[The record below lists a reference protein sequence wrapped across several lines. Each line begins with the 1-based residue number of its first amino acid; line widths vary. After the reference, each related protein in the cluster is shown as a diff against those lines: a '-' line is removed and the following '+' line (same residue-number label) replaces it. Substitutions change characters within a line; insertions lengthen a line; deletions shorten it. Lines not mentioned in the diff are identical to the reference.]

1 MRIAMKYRFLLF
13 AALLSVACSEE
24 PQPEPNNKNNG
35 TGPVTPGQTW
45 SVNGSVQKGPF
56 TQGTSIT
63 IQALDE
69 SLNPTGKNYS
79 TKTTDD
85 AGSFAIG
92 SQIESRYVEIIAS
105 GYYFNEIEG
114 KVSSSTL
121 TLRSLSDLSEEGKT
135 NVNLLTTLESDRM
148 MALVKGGKTVADA
161 RKQAEQEIFG
171 VFNIPNTVGDT
182 GFDKMDITKGT
193 DADAILLAISASLQA
208 GQTVGELSELISK
221 IAGELASAGKVESQL
236 IMNKIVEC
244 SMKVDADKVR
254 DNLTKRYTDL
264 GKTDFVIPPFE
275 DYLDVNGNGVI
286 DKKDSWI
293 ILGQDDFVVSDKGGS
308 FELTLQHNVEYEV
321 SVEGGN
327 WLSWQDAS
335 TKAYLQDAKII
346 FTAEANNETDARYAV
361 IKIKDRATA
370 HVERATVTQKQKDAL
385 TVSAST
391 FELEK
396 EGGSFELVIGHNMAY
411 QLDYADA
418 PWLTLVQTKAMES
431 NTATFSAAANPEV
444 ETRVG
449 HIIVSGEG
457 LSETVTVYQKGGRTL
472 VLSQKNFTVGPSG
485 GEVSVQATANVDY
498 EVIGP
503 GVAWLTLKEGT
514 STKGVVTNNHTW
526 TVSQNDMG
534 EERQATILFKDK
546 ESDLSETVT
555 VTQQQNDII
564 DGQAAYTI
572 PWEGGTLDVPVQ
584 TNAEF
589 AASIEQEG
597 EWLSVIET
605 KALHAS
611 TVTLSA
617 QANPD
622 LSPRTANLVLTTAQ
636 GSWRI
641 AITQKANAQQVTVH
655 VATPGTL
662 SDVISTEDLHKI
674 VNLKITGQLNAS
686 DLALLKGGVYH
697 PYDPGT
703 FVGTGHDA
711 YFECDWC
718 VEELDLSEM
727 TTTTDATGEIFQAI
741 PSLTKVI
748 MPLHVETVSNHAF
761 SWCIN
766 LETIDFGV
774 NSDIITICGGGDG
787 SGWTTVYWNYYG
799 AFENCQSLKT
809 VTLPDN
815 LEEFQA
821 GAFLNCTS
829 LEEVVFPES
838 CNVRTLSPTVMSANS
853 NYGADLPGM
862 SAATASF
869 GILPGCSSI
878 ETLVLPKS
886 LRKIQLGALA
896 GVQARHIIFPD
907 GLTSVDSRSLF
918 YGCSRLEEVT
928 LPSLITEFGSFMFYG
943 CKSLTKIE
951 TQANITRYGD
961 YCFAYANPAF
971 LVLDPNAVYG
981 DYVFKGM
988 DAESLTIPDNFTEIP
1003 CGMFANW
1010 TNLKSINFGGVE
1022 KIGKKAFLG
1031 CTSLSELNTLPLSL
1045 KYIDDY
1051 AFYECNGLKDVV
1063 LPESV
1068 TYVGEGAFYLCDWL
1082 ETVEVR
1088 CNYVTFGE
1096 RVFGEFYSPGYSSA
1110 IRVTIANT
1118 VVSATGKLG
1127 YYYDYEKKLGRV
1139 SEIVFEEGSR
1149 CEEFGLAGETNI
1161 KSISLPS
1168 SIKRLTNDAFTR
1180 TQLKSIDLPSSL
1192 EYIGEGAFRYCAELR
1207 KITIPAKVETLAS
1220 GAFSGCEKLYEFSL
1234 SENSS
1239 LRYIGSG
1246 AFSDCR
1252 NLEIDGKIFSTV
1264 TSIGGNAFSSVSLAA
1279 GEVIAFPCLTSL
1291 EPGAFS
1297 GIQGTIKGSFPVL
1310 ETIGDAAFEGVTLD
1324 IEGGFPKVSSVW
1336 PYAFNG
1342 ATIVSEVEFSSLT
1355 SLGSHAFNGVH
1366 GTLKA
1371 SFPVL
1376 ESIPGYDYVF
1386 QNTTLDIKGG
1396 FPKVTSIGSYAF
1408 SGATIVSEVAFPS
1421 LTSLEEW
1428 AFRDLQGT
1436 LKATFPVLETIPMNA
1451 FWGCTALE
1459 TLAFPAVKTI
1469 GAGAFYNSSLRKVT
1483 FGPEL
1488 TSMGYDVFYNADKV
1502 LEEMHFQG
1510 RAAPTASGT
1519 WLVPNG
1525 YSPSLR
1531 IYVPAS
1537 SYDSYKAS
1545 DSFKEYVDMLVVE

>member
-1 MRIAMKYRFLLF
+1 MKQTVL
-13 AALLSVACSEE
+13 AILSAFFILSCTPEQ
-24 PQPEPNNKNNG
+24 QPEP
-35 TGPVTPGQTW
+35 GPDNPTPTPTPSGQTW

-56 TQGTSIT
+56 TQGTNIT

-69 SLNPTGKNYS
+69 SLDPTGKNYS

-85 AGSFAIG
+85 AGLFAIG
-92 SQIESRYVEIIAS
+92 SQIESRYVEIIAQ
-105 GYYFNEIEG
+105 GYYFNEVEG

-121 TLRSLSDLSEEGKT
+121 TLRSLSDLSEEGNT

-148 MALVKGGKTVADA
+148 LTLVKGGKSVAEA
-161 RKQAEQEIFG
+161 RKQAEREIFK

-182 GFDKMDITKGT
+182 GFDKMDITGGSE
-193 DADAILLAISASLQA
+193 ADAILLAISASLQA
-208 GQTVGELSELISK
+208 GRTVGELSELISK
-221 IAGELASAGKVESQL
+221 IAGEVASSGVVSSDIIKGQIREG
-236 IMNKIVEC
+236 C
-244 SMKVDADKVR
+244 MKVDADAVR
-254 DNLTKRYTDL
+254 DNLTKRYTAL

-293 ILGQDDFVVSDKGGS
+293 ILGQNDFVVPDKGGT
-308 FELTLQHNVEYEV
+308 FELEFQHNVDYEV
-321 SVEGGN
+321 SVGN
-327 WLSWQDAS
+327 GTWLSWQE
-335 TKAYLQDAKII
+335 TKAYLENARIV
-346 FTAEANNETDARYAV
+346 FTAEPNETPDERYAV
-361 IKIKDRATA
+361 ISVRDKATS
-370 HVERATVTQKQKDAL
+370 HVETATVTQKQKDAL

-396 EGGSFELVIGHNMAY
+396 DGGQFDVVIGHN
-411 QLDYADA
+411 LDYHVTYDDA
-418 PWLTLVQTKAMES
+418 PWISLVKTKAMAS
-431 NTATFSAAANPEV
+431 HTLTFSASSNPEV
-444 ETRVG
+444 GTRTG
-449 HIIVSGEG
+449 HIVVTAGDI
-457 LSETVTVYQKGGRTL
+457 SETITVYQKGGRTL
-472 VLSQKNFTVGPSG
+472 VLSDKEFTVGPYG
-485 GEVSVQATANVDY
+485 GTVSVQATSNVDY

-503 GVAWLTLKEGT
+503 GVAWMTLAEGAA
-514 STKGVVTNNHTW
+514 TKAVVTDNYTW
-526 TVSQNDMG
+526 TVSANDTG
-534 EERQATILFKDK
+534 EERSATIIFKDK

-555 VTQQQNDII
+555 VTQIQNDIVE
-564 DGQAAYTI
+564 GENAYTI
-572 PWEGGTLDVPVQ
+572 PWEGGTLDIPVQ
-584 TNAEF
+584 TNADITP
-589 AASIEQEG
+589 AIEQEG
-597 EWLSVIET
+597 DWLAIVQT
-605 KALHAS
+605 KALHSA
-611 TVTLSA
+611 TVTLNA
-617 QANPD
+617 QENPD
-622 LSPRTANLVLTTAQ
+622 LSPRTAYLVLTTSQ
-636 GSWRI
+636 GAWRI
-641 AITQKANAQQVTVH
+641 AITQRANAQQVTVY

-662 SDVISTEDLHKI
+662 GQVISEDDLHKI
-674 VNLKITGQLNAS
+674 INLKITGKLNEE
-686 DLALLKGGVYH
+686 DLALLKGGTYH
-697 PYDPGT
+697 PAVTSGPIGT
-703 FVGTGHDA
+703 LHDA
-711 YFECDWC
+711 YIECDWM

-741 PSLTKVI
+741 PSLEKVT

-761 SWCIN
+761 SWCYN
-766 LETIDFGV
+766 LETIDFGT
-774 NSDIITICGGGDG
+774 NSDILTICGGGSG
-787 SGWTTVYWNYYG
+787 SGWTTIRWTYYG
-799 AFENCQSLKT
+799 AFEFCLSLKS

-821 GAFLNCTS
+821 GAFYNCIS
-829 LEEVVFPES
+829 LENVIFPES
-838 CNVRTLSPTVMSANS
+838 CNVRTLQPTVLSANS

-869 GILPGCSSI
+869 GILPACPSI
-878 ETLVLPKS
+878 ETLILPKS
-886 LRKIQLGALA
+886 LRKIQVGALA

-943 CKSLTKIE
+943 CTSLTKIE
-951 TQANITRYGD
+951 TNAQITRYGEH
-961 YCFAYANPAF
+961 CFAMANPA
-971 LVLDPNAVYG
+971 LVNIDPSITYG
-981 DYVFKGM
+981 DYVFEGI

-1010 TNLKSINFGGVE
+1010 TNLKTISFGKVE
-1022 KIGKKAFLG
+1022 IIGKNAFQG
-1031 CTSLSELNTLPLSL
+1031 CTALPQLTTLPSTLTH
-1045 KYIDDY
+1045 IAEY
-1051 AFYECNGLKDVV
+1051 AFNGCDALKNLV

-1068 TYVGEGAFYLCDWL
+1068 QHVGDGAFNCDWL
-1082 ETVEVR
+1082 ETVEIR
-1088 CNYVTFGE
+1088 CNNVTFGE
-1096 RVFGEFYSPGYSSA
+1096 QVFGGFYVPGGEYSSA
-1110 IRVTIANT
+1110 IRVIIANT

-1127 YYYDYEKKLGRV
+1127 FYYDYEKFLGRV

-1168 SIKRLTNDAFTR
+1168 SIKRLTKDAFTR
-1180 TQLKSIDLPSSL
+1180 TQLRSIDLPSSL
-1192 EYIGEGAFRYCAELR
+1192 EYIGEGAFSYCGELR

-1220 GAFSGCEKLYEFSL
+1220 GAFSECEKLYEVSL

-1246 AFSDCR
+1246 AFCDCR
-1252 NLEIDGKIFSTV
+1252 NLEIDGKIFSSV

-1291 EPGAFS
+1291 EPGAFY

-1324 IEGGFPKVSSVW
+1324 IEGGFPKVSSVG

-1355 SLGSHAFNGVH
+1355 SLGPHAFNEVH

-1376 ESIPGYDYVF
+1376 ESIPGYEYVF

-1408 SGATIVSEVAFPS
+1408 SGATIVSEVEFPC
-1421 LTSLEEW
+1421 LTSLGEW
-1428 AFRDLQGT
+1428 AFRDIQGT
-1436 LKATFPVLETIPMNA
+1436 LKASFPALETIPMNA

-1459 TLAFPAVKTI
+1459 SLAFPAVKTI

-1483 FGPEL
+1483 FGPGL

-1510 RAAPTASGT
+1510 TAAPTASGT

-1525 YSPSLR
+1525 YSPSLK

-1537 SYDSYKAS
+1537 AYDSYKAS
-1545 DSFKEYVDMLVVE
+1545 DSFKNYVDRLVAE